1 MERYLIQPVIR
12 SDVVEM
18 LERRLH
24 IFWRAAELEIIVLTH
39 GQRHGQT
46 EKDHGQLHRFL
57 FGTAGCGTRT
67 SSPVG
72 GSERSDVVGGHRRLF
87 MAAKMPTSAT
97 LQATRDDRT
106 KGSLLM
112 LHSTASSAGSG
123 SSVFRYVN
131 SRIIARGVV
140 EVFLKYCCRVFFF
153 FFLSFFIK
161 FIPRVRCYFFS
172 TGCLS
177 FLI

>member
-1 MERYLIQPVIR
+1 MA
-12 SDVVEM
+12 SATA
-18 LERRLH
+18 RLRKTTVS
-24 IFWRAAELEIIVLTH
+24 FIV
-39 GQRHGQT
+39 
-46 EKDHGQLHRFL
+46 FF

-123 SSVFRYVN
+123 SSVFRFVN

-153 FFLSFFIK
+153 FFFCLFLLNSFLEYGATSF
-161 FIPRVRCYFFS
+161 RLVV
-172 TGCLS
+172 CLS
-177 FLI
+177 